1 MSSSWTILVL
11 LGLTT
16 LLTPGLTLET
26 LRGQNGYE
34 RQLKTFQNFSV
45 RKSVSD
51 LINQLY
57 GQNHG
62 PEISSNFIDLKQFNG
77 DSRQGR
83 QNILTERRSYS
94 QETRRQVQRSYE
106 KNNAK
111 QERKNSPIFEKRNAR
126 RNEREH
132 GQIQEQRIF
141 RKKDNR
147 NDKEEFRQ
155 NKELSNDFKQ
165 KDTRRQAITADKMS
179 SRTQINRVRRVGDSE
194 HRQNLDTQRS
204 ELKPSSRNFNSI
216 KRVNQNFHRM
226 EEVSQDYERKNEER
240 RTAYI
245 GRNSQR
251 RRTER
256 HDIVKERR
264 ISRTGNGRERN
275 TGVRSSDRDITKEE
289 EHKRTNFV
297 SRRTQ
302 RGSTDLQSAR
312 QRRSNIEEPVR
323 QVETFSDSMIITRKR
338 RIEKRAVENRR
349 INGEREVIGTKTRT
363 SSQRNRN
370 GRQEEKII
378 NRSVEVKRSSGRL
391 QDIGNQEEATRLRR
405 TNEISIRDNESKGTS
420 NMMILNKRVM
430 DITDN
435 ARKRENYSSNR
446 LNSRRTIENNR
457 NDMRRT
463 ISRRNENALGSFND
477 DSIEITENRGNWRRV
492 DEKGEGN
499 KRFQII
505 KRNRR
510 GLSQTMFD
518 DSNKIM
524 SRYNKKNQR
533 GMIATA
539 QQRRMAEDPLTE
551 TKKERRTLMSDT
563 EHILIREEEKNGRIS
578 QKTGTRRRLNAFE
591 EEPKNEGKMNREN
604 KKTKKNVENGF
615 FSDNEILTKRN
626 VVGYTVIREDL
637 TGQKTEQTKNKEQIE
652 YPLQKKMDKIMDLDI
667 LPSYDTPTMTSTV
680 VQTISLVITVGYL
693 ARDVGAG
700 KC

>member
-1 MSSSWTILVL
+1 M
-11 LGLTT
+11 G
-16 LLTPGLTLET
+16 TLET
-26 LRGQNGYE
+26 WRGQNGNE

-57 GQNHG
+57 G

-77 DSRQGR
+77 NSRQGR

-94 QETRRQVQRSYE
+94 HETRRQVQRSYE

-111 QERKNSPIFEKRNAR
+111 QERKNSPIFEKRNAM
-126 RNEREH
+126 RNERQH

-155 NKELSNDFKQ
+155 NNELSNDFKQ

-179 SRTQINRVRRVGDSE
+179 SRRQINRVRRVGDSE

-226 EEVSQDYERKNEER
+226 DEVSQDYERKNEER

-275 TGVRSSDRDITKEE
+275 TEVRSSDRDITKEE

-323 QVETFSDSMIITRKR
+323 QVETFSDSMIITKKR

-349 INGEREVIGTKTRT
+349 ISGEREVIGTKTRT

-378 NRSVEVKRSSGRL
+378 NRSLEVRRSSGRL

-405 TNEISIRDNESKGTS
+405 TNEISIRNNESKGTS

-435 ARKRENYSSNR
+435 ARKRDNYSSNR

-457 NDMRRT
+457 
-463 ISRRNENALGSFND
+463 
-477 DSIEITENRGNWRRV
+477 
-492 DEKGEGN
+492 K
-499 KRFQII
+499 
-505 KRNRR
+505 
-510 GLSQTMFD
+510 
-518 DSNKIM
+518 
-524 SRYNKKNQR
+524 
-533 GMIATA
+533 
-539 QQRRMAEDPLTE
+539 
-551 TKKERRTLMSDT
+551 
-563 EHILIREEEKNGRIS
+563 EEKNGRIS
-578 QKTGTRRRLNAFE
+578 QKTGTRR
-591 EEPKNEGKMNREN
+591 
-604 KKTKKNVENGF
+604 
-615 FSDNEILTKRN
+615 
-626 VVGYTVIREDL
+626 
-637 TGQKTEQTKNKEQIE
+637 
-652 YPLQKKMDKIMDLDI
+652 
-667 LPSYDTPTMTSTV
+667 
-680 VQTISLVITVGYL
+680 
-693 ARDVGAG
+693 
-700 KC
+700 